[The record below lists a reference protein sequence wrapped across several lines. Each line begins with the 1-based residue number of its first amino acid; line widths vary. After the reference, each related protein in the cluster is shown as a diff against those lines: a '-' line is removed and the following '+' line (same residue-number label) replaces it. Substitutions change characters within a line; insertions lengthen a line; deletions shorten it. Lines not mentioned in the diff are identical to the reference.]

1 MKILFL
7 SLTLLLFFSGCYKNS
22 TKKSGYLMGQKII
35 NYDRASENQKDR
47 ENKIELS
54 KIDSKTKIEIA
65 KIESENKL
73 KIARVDADTK
83 KEVVHT
89 KSKAEI
95 EKSKI
100 DAVTKKNEIKTS
112 FYIKIAIV
120 IVILLAIILF
130 FWHGKKNRDLQL
142 KLQKEKLEHEKMLK
156 EKEFEEQKITKLL
169 ELIGD
174 GKLPQNLEE
183 EVILKIAQPKNI
195 LIESKD

>member
-1 MKILFL
+1 
-7 SLTLLLFFSGCYKNS
+7 
-22 TKKSGYLMGQKII
+22 MGQKTI

-100 DAVTKKNEIKTS
+100 TTTTA
-112 FYIKIAIV
+112 
-120 IVILLAIILF
+120 
-130 FWHGKKNRDLQL
+130 
-142 KLQKEKLEHEKMLK
+142 
-156 EKEFEEQKITKLL
+156 
-169 ELIGD
+169 
-174 GKLPQNLEE
+174 
-183 EVILKIAQPKNI
+183 I
-195 LIESKD
+195 LI